1 MHHLADGGSFWSGWC
16 PHYSPKKVF
25 NPQIVK
31 EEALNAKR
39 RRRPSLV
46 TALTVWSLSAA
57 ILVCL
62 ELEVTI
68 FGQEGGSDQLL
79 LARLVFKLMHH
90 TDTAPSN
97 NES

>member
-1 MHHLADGGSFWSGWC
+1 M
-16 PHYSPKKVF
+16 
-25 NPQIVK
+25 
-31 EEALNAKR
+31 
-39 RRRPSLV
+39 
-46 TALTVWSLSAA
+46 
-57 ILVCL
+57 
-62 ELEVTI
+62 TI